1 MDLRR
6 AALVA
11 VLACCLVA
19 SATILVGFPVANGTS
34 GRELAA
40 ARAATDGTPSP
51 SELACPPQ
59 AGERNLTATDTT
71 KNPQIVGLY
80 PNPTTDGNAGE
91 FVVLEVPPETRLETL
106 ALTDGHTTATLPN
119 ETVTGRVVVSTA
131 PNVTKALTEL
141 PVLGLGVTFSSRTM
155 ATIYNSEMR
164 RSRSIPS
171 PTTAR
176 RQPNGGTERRR
187 PMPQRRATAT
197 ASGGRETRPVSP
209 SRAPR
214 STRPLHSSS
223 PTAPRSRGR
232 RSGTPTIGSCWPAT
246 PSPRRRSPRTSSTRL
261 SVASTSR
268 CSSRRAPSVARR
280 RRPRASSRRSQPA
293 ESTCGSSAAKAGAT
307 GITIPSTPS
316 PTTACWSPARTGSPR
331 ASGASSR
338 GWGVRLEDET
348 LAADLASVFRADFRA
363 GTRYRAT
370 PTGRTPRSSMIRSRV
385 FVRRR
390 VRVPD
395 DSQACDGPR
404 RHRRTPARAGQCRG
418 PTAGATRRCG
428 RRNRGHSAQYRRRR
442 LVA

>member
-1 MDLRR
+1 
-6 AALVA
+6 
-11 VLACCLVA
+11 
-19 SATILVGFPVANGTS
+19 
-34 GRELAA
+34 
-40 ARAATDGTPSP
+40 
-51 SELACPPQ
+51 
-59 AGERNLTATDTT
+59 
-71 KNPQIVGLY
+71 
-80 PNPTTDGNAGE
+80 
-91 FVVLEVPPETRLETL
+91 
-106 ALTDGHTTATLPN
+106 
-119 ETVTGRVVVSTA
+119 
-131 PNVTKALTEL
+131 
-141 PVLGLGVTFSSRTM
+141 M

-316 PTTACWSPARTGSPR
+316 PTTACWSPARTGSPGR
-331 ASGASSR
+331 RGGESSR

-348 LAADLASVFRADFRA
+348 LAADLASVFRADFRGWDTVSGDA
-363 GTRYRAT
+363 YRANASFVDDTEQGFRPT
-370 PTGRTPRSSMIRSRV
+370 PGPSS
-385 FVRRR
+385 
-390 VRVPD
+390 D

-442 LVA
+442 LVALKRPSRRPAVASTT